1 MLGSLAPALPGAS
14 RPARGAPSAAARL
27 AAASS
32 AVVASAARISS
43 PQRKCSELG
52 RKAVAV
58 LPCCGQL
65 CELRHREAAR
75 LGSAAVCVASGC
87 GALVR
92 CARGPRVVR
101 SDSFMRDR
109 WRSLATSDL
118 KDLKVKAHSGGSGGP
133 PTARSVE
140 HSFGTGASHAASR
153 GQAAS
158 RHADVDGRSAVRVAR
173 LVQRERGPE
182 TRLDAVHALAVN
194 VFPHHPAFHPPASPS
209 SLANRA
215 CR

>member
-1 MLGSLAPALPGAS
+1 MSSPTSSRMLGSLAPVLPGAS

-43 PQRKCSELG
+43 PLVERKCSELG

-75 LGSAAVCVASGC
+75 LGSAAVCVASGR

-101 SDSFMRDR
+101 SDSGPPFMRGGG
-109 WRSLATSDL
+109 ASDL
-118 KDLKVKAHSGGSGGP
+118 KDLKVKAHSGG
-133 PTARSVE
+133 
-140 HSFGTGASHAASR
+140 
-153 GQAAS
+153 
-158 RHADVDGRSAVRVAR
+158 VRR
-173 LVQRERGPE
+173 
-182 TRLDAVHALAVN
+182 T
-194 VFPHHPAFHPPASPS
+194 
-209 SLANRA
+209 ANRA
-215 CR
+215 KRGTPSAPERPTQPAEDKPPAAMQMSMEDLQSEWHASSNGSEAPKRDSMRSTRSR